1 MSSEARSAFLEGIS
15 SLEKTL
21 EESWAV
27 EDTPRG
33 AFVRRGLTVAS
44 FNLLETFVLER
55 LEEIAT
61 YLNSGNLLYAELP
74 QRLQLPSARTA
85 IDVVSSRLRRVD
97 DTERTR
103 LAIELSNTLSSMHK
117 STVSFSPLSWVWS
130 GSNMG
135 IDDYKSMLRKFHV
148 VNAFAKVRDVADR
161 LGFQTTDPTTG
172 TPLDFADQLNNL
184 AQERHSSAHDSSH
197 SVSTMWLKTVGKTL
211 LQFGSGFDILASV
224 GAANLRAATR
234 GYFDDDEWTSIDRVT
249 LHLVQERSKDFALYS
264 SPNSK
269 ATKVLADGDELF
281 RFASRKGKLNDVV
294 ARLDRNN
301 RLENWTVPHIG

>member
-1 MSSEARSAFLEGIS
+1 MSSQARSAFLEGIS

-21 EESWAV
+21 EESWAI

-44 FNLLETFVLER
+44 FNLLETFILER
-55 LEEIAT
+55 LEEVAV

-74 QRLQLPSARTA
+74 QRLQLPAARTA

-103 LAIELSNTLSSMHK
+103 LAIELSNALSSMHK

-135 IDDYKSMLRKFHV
+135 SDDYKSMLRKFHV
-148 VNAFAKVRDVADR
+148 EDAFAKVRDVAGR
-161 LGFQTTDPTTG
+161 LGFQTSDPTTG
-172 TPLDFADQLNNL
+172 ALLDFADQLKNL
-184 AQERHSSAHDSSH
+184 AQERHSSAHDSAH
-197 SVSTMWLKTVGKTL
+197 TVSTMWLKTVGKTL

-224 GAANLRAATR
+224 GAVNLRAATR
-234 GYFDDDEWTSIDRVT
+234 GYFDDEGWTSIDRVA
-249 LHLVQERSKDFALYS
+249 LHLVKERTKDFALFTGAS
-264 SPNSK
+264 SK

-281 RFASRKGKLNDVV
+281 RGASRNRKLNDVV
-294 ARLDRNN
+294 VRMDRNG
-301 RLENWTVPHIG
+301 RLEDWTVPHIG